1 MEINIENYI
10 SKFYEFFPQENPWEI
25 VQHLDEIILDEIKNL
40 DDNFDINEGIAIHKT
55 ATIETNVTL
64 KGPMIIGKNCFIGA
78 NSYLRNSVYLAESVK
93 IGTGCE
99 VKSSIIFGNSAIAH
113 FNFIGDSI
121 IGRNVNF
128 EAGSL
133 TANHYNERENK
144 NVFVKIQ
151 NDIINANVKKFGAL
165 VGDDCKIGANA
176 VLSPGTILDMK
187 SIVKRLELI
196 EQIR

>member
-40 DDNFDINEGIAIHKT
+40 DDNFEINEGIAIHKT

-151 NDIINANVKKFGAL
+151 NDIINTNVKKFGAL